1 MRTFFIAI
9 LLFIGTAT
17 AYAQPKSPGSD
28 SIDVIRYTINIDTLK
43 IGTKQLYGYTDIY
56 FQPKVNNLHCIPL
69 DLLELTVDQ
78 VYLES
83 TLNTTWTYNDTLLM
97 IQSPVAL
104 AINDT
109 FHLKIFYH
117 GQPVVDPSGW
127 GGFYFQ
133 SPYAYNLGVGF
144 EDNPHN
150 YGRVWFPCIDD
161 FTDKAYYDIYVLTD
175 TNQMAVCGGTLTD
188 TTHIEDEDLIAWH
201 WVLAEPIPTYLASIA
216 VGPYVCVSDTFNSIN
231 GNIPIDIYVNT
242 SLVSKV
248 PGTFVNL
255 KNILAAFENR
265 FGPYMW
271 ERVGYVGVP
280 FNSGA
285 MEHATNIALPN
296 SAITGNTSNELLCA
310 HELSHHWFG
319 DLVTCATPEEMWIN
333 EGWAVFC
340 EFITQESLYGNS
352 AMQDYVRSKLASVL
366 RSAHIDDGGFYPVG
380 NVPHNI
386 TYGTT
391 VYDKGGLVAHTL
403 RNYIGDSLFFPAV
416 QTFFDSLQYGNATN
430 TQLRDILS
438 QETGI
443 DLTDFFN
450 AWVLQ
455 PGFPHFDVDSMH
467 IVEGSGN
474 AEVSVYLRQ
483 KLYAAPQF
491 ANSNHVELTFMDSL
505 WNEYTVTAEFSG
517 QSGSDVFT
525 VPFKPTVVIV
535 DKNEKTAD
543 AIVSYNK
550 IIKSPGTTLLNDAY
564 VDLVV
569 TTIQDSMYFRAEHH
583 KVAPDPVVSN
593 PDIYRISDSRYWKI
607 TGLIPE
613 NAEYYLKF
621 DYNRTG
627 VFFDLGLAP
636 TIASVDSLILVY
648 RPGPGHDWQL
658 FPFTI
663 SGNAYAGL
671 MTTSFAY
678 PGEYALAIG
687 EPNQSGLQESESQ
700 QSLKLFPNPAS
711 DKLQIGNMNEECV
724 AISVTDMSG
733 KVIYRESKSPE
744 QNNLVINTSHF
755 SNGEYLILELDSAGC
770 CLSHAKLTIVR

>member
-1 MRTFFIAI
+1 
-9 LLFIGTAT
+9 
-17 AYAQPKSPGSD
+17 
-28 SIDVIRYTINIDTLK
+28 
-43 IGTKQLYGYTDIY
+43 
-56 FQPKVNNLHCIPL
+56 
-69 DLLELTVDQ
+69 
-78 VYLES
+78 
-83 TLNTTWTYNDTLLM
+83 
-97 IQSPVAL
+97 
-104 AINDT
+104 
-109 FHLKIFYH
+109 
-117 GQPVVDPSGW
+117 
-127 GGFYFQ
+127 
-133 SPYAYNLGVGF
+133 
-144 EDNPHN
+144 
-150 YGRVWFPCIDD
+150 
-161 FTDKAYYDIYVLTD
+161 
-175 TNQMAVCGGTLTD
+175 
-188 TTHIEDEDLIAWH
+188 
-201 WVLAEPIPTYLASIA
+201 
-216 VGPYVCVSDTFNSIN
+216 
-231 GNIPIDIYVNT
+231 
-242 SLVSKV
+242 
-248 PGTFVNL
+248 
-255 KNILAAFENR
+255 
-265 FGPYMW
+265 
-271 ERVGYVGVP
+271 
-280 FNSGA
+280 
-285 MEHATNIALPN
+285 
-296 SAITGNTSNELLCA
+296 
-310 HELSHHWFG
+310 
-319 DLVTCATPEEMWIN
+319 
-333 EGWAVFC
+333 
-340 EFITQESLYGNS
+340 
-352 AMQDYVRSKLASVL
+352 
-366 RSAHIDDGGFYPVG
+366 
-380 NVPHNI
+380 
-386 TYGTT
+386 
-391 VYDKGGLVAHTL
+391 
-403 RNYIGDSLFFPAV
+403 
-416 QTFFDSLQYGNATN
+416 
-430 TQLRDILS
+430 
-438 QETGI
+438 
-443 DLTDFFN
+443 
-450 AWVLQ
+450 
-455 PGFPHFDVDSMH
+455 MH

-474 AEVSVYLRQ
+474 AEVTVYLRQ

-564 VDLVV
+564 VDLMV